1 LDEEDGGL
9 RCRRRPVEVEHL
21 IGTAVL
27 DVGDVFQN
35 VSAGG
40 GANEDGKEIATKTR
54 GVLQFPDRS
63 PVAGGNMARTR
74 VSPKFQVVIPK
85 EVRESIDLRVG
96 QEMQVV
102 AKGGVI
108 TLVPERPLSSL
119 RGFAKGIR
127 TDKLREK
134 KDRM

>member
-1 LDEEDGGL
+1 
-9 RCRRRPVEVEHL
+9 
-21 IGTAVL
+21 
-27 DVGDVFQN
+27 
-35 VSAGG
+35 
-40 GANEDGKEIATKTR
+40 
-54 GVLQFPDRS
+54 
-63 PVAGGNMARTR
+63 MARTR

-119 RGFAKGIR
+119 RGFAEGIR